1 MTFKLPPKLKNEEDE
16 KRKAGFEFEFG
27 GIELNDAAQIVE
39 RVFGGCRVEESRFL
53 QKVKDTQVGDFK
65 IEIDV
70 SLLKNKEYETVL
82 EKLGINIDEL
92 VDRKDLEDFLAK
104 AASTIIPYEIAA
116 PPIEVDALRIMEEL
130 REGLLKKKAQGTKSS
145 LIYAFG
151 LHINPETPST
161 DINYVLN
168 ALRAFFLLYDWIF
181 VESKIDFSR
190 RMTPFINEFPD
201 EYILL
206 VLDPTYTPDM
216 KRLITDY
223 IEYNPTRNRPLDMLP
238 LLSHIDQTLPERLV
252 DELVSP
258 RPAFHYRLPNC
269 LIDDP
274 AWRVATEWNYW
285 VEVEKL
291 AEDKEK
297 IRKMSEL
304 FLEKKRSTFISF
316 RDKWH
321 NEVKEWI

>member
-1 MTFKLPPKLKNEEDE
+1 MIFKLPPKIKNEDDT
-16 KRKAGFEFEFG
+16 KRKVGFEFEFS
-27 GIELNDAAQIVE
+27 GIDLAEAAQLVADI
-39 RVFGGCRVEESRFL
+39 FGGRRVEESRFL
-53 QKVKDTQVGDFK
+53 QKVTATQMGDFK

-92 VDRKDLEDFLAK
+92 IDKKDLEDFLAK

-116 PPIEVDALRIMEEL
+116 PPINIDELRIIEEL
-130 REGLLKKKAQGTKSS
+130 REGLLKKKARGTRSS

-161 DINYVLN
+161 DIETILN
-168 ALRAFFLLYDWIF
+168 TLRAFFLLYDWIF

-201 EYILL
+201 EYVLL
-206 VLDPTYTPDM
+206 VLDPTYAPDM
-216 KRLITDY
+216 KQFINDY
-223 IEYNPTRNRPLDMLP
+223 IDYNLTRNRPLDMLP
-238 LLSHIDQTLPERLV
+238 LFAHIDQTLPERFGN
-252 DELVSP
+252 ELVSP

-291 AEDKEK
+291 AENAEK

-304 FLEKKRSTFISF
+304 FLEKKRTTFVSF